1 MRDISLDALTF
12 DHLRA
17 MKDNSVAEGRHLDYK
32 LELPGVRDDDKK
44 EFLADI
50 CSFANAGGGD
60 LVFGIEEA
68 KDETGKNAG
77 TIAQLRGLPG
87 FNVDETQRRLE
98 AIIRDGLD
106 PRLPS
111 LRFRTIDGG
120 SDGPFLVVRV
130 GRSFVT
136 PHMVKFQNLS
146 RFYSRNGQS
155 KFQLDVREI
164 RAAFLEADQGLQRAR
179 SFRLD
184 RIARILADDTPVRTG
199 NGPRWALH
207 VVPVRHAWN
216 ADVAL
221 VSDAQMQRGFRPMRA
236 NSWSLRHNLDGLV
249 SVSGSKDARES
260 HTYSILFRDGAV
272 EGVDA
277 GLLEWNGEERVIPSV
292 AIEEYVQKYADLYV
306 RLLRRLG
313 VDAPLAIGLSFLNAL
328 DFKMGVSSDTMWF
341 RDKPLGFD
349 RRELLMPEVI
359 VETDSVN
366 YSQLRGAFDV
376 MWQAAG
382 WPGSLN
388 FGEDGAWMPQR

>member
-130 GRSFVT
+130 GRSFV
-136 PHMVKFQNLS
+136 
-146 RFYSRNGQS
+146 
-155 KFQLDVREI
+155 I
-164 RAAFLEADQGLQRAR
+164 RAAFLEADQGQQRAR

-184 RIARILADDTPVRTG
+184 RIARILAADTPVRTG

-221 VSDAQMQRGFRPMRA
+221 VSDAQMQREFSPMRA

-292 AIEEYVQKYADLYV
+292 AIEEYVQEYADLYV

-388 FGEDGAWMPQR
+388 FGEDGAWKPQR